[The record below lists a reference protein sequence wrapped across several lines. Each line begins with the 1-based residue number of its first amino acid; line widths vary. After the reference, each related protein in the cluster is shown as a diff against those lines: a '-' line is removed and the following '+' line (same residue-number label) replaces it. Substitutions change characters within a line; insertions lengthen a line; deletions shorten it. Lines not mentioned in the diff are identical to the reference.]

1 MSNRNAIVFSK
12 ITQRNN
18 VMRCLVFLFF
28 LFFII
33 KTSFSNDKVLIIS
46 SYGSDYQWSNSIV
59 EGITQK
65 VGEFY
70 PGIEFNVEFLSSE
83 FIEDTGMWGEK
94 MDVLLRNYQK
104 KKLRAIILISDEAWM
119 AYRDADLKHLE
130 DIPLILCAVKPHS
143 ITTRDFVANMD
154 SLSLSHF
161 TPTQDVMKKYN
172 ATGVLREMNVP
183 GYLSLAENLIKGM
196 DRFVFITDN
205 RFYGV
210 YTRLLLLQEA
220 GKRYPDIPVECI
232 DARFVQTDSL
242 LKRLP
247 HIPSTAGVILT
258 SWLTGEHGF
267 EYSKDYIYS
276 QMENK
281 LTTPIFITNNIG
293 LEKEYFVGG
302 YFNEASF
309 WGDETANLLIEIIR
323 QKPARD
329 IEPLVLHDDQCHIA
343 WKIFEHYQLGFN
355 KLPAKTGF
363 YNQPEPFFVAYKY
376 YIIGVVVALFIF
388 ILVYLFTLRSN
399 IQLQKAQRLLLK
411 SIDETRMANAELEKT
426 HVDLVDA
433 LRKAEESDRLKSAF
447 IANMSHEIRTP
458 LNAIVGFSGVIAD
471 IDEKGERL
479 EFAGHIQRNS
489 DLLLQLISDILDI
502 SKIEAGM
509 LALSNAPT
517 DALDICVDAI
527 TSFRLKCKP
536 GVELS
541 LCEPL
546 VPIPMHTDQDRVM
559 QVIINLINNA
569 IKFTSEGSVKLG
581 YFSCDDNTVEFFVKD
596 TGIGIAGHLTSA
608 IFERFVKLNAYTEG
622 TGLGLPICKTIV
634 EMMGGK
640 IGVESTVGVGSRFWF
655 RIPKNGTGES
665 NAAHI

>member
-1 MSNRNAIVFSK
+1 MRYLIV
-12 ITQRNN
+12 
-18 VMRCLVFLFF
+18 LFF
-28 LFFII
+28 VFFII

-104 KKLRAIILISDEAWM
+104 KKLQAIILISDEAWM

-210 YTRLLLLQEA
+210 YTRIFLLQEA

-343 WKIFEHYQLGFN
+343 WKIFEHYQLDFN
-355 KLPAKTGF
+355 KLPAKTQF

-517 DALDICVDAI
+517 DALDICVNVI

-608 IFERFVKLNAYTEG
+608 IFERFVKLNAYAEG

>member
-1 MSNRNAIVFSK
+1 MA
-12 ITQRNN
+12 
-18 VMRCLVFLFF
+18 
-28 LFFII
+28 
-33 KTSFSNDKVLIIS
+33 NDKVLIIS

-65 VGEFY
+65 VGKHY
-70 PGIEFNVEFLSSE
+70 PDIEFNVEFLSSE
-83 FIEDTGMWGEK
+83 FIEDAVMWGEK

-104 KKLRAIILISDEAWM
+104 KKLQAIILISDEAWM
-119 AYRDADLKHLE
+119 AYRDANLKNLE
-130 DIPLILCAVKPHS
+130 DIPLLLCAVKPHS
-143 ITTRDFVANMD
+143 IATRDFVVNMD
-154 SLSLSHF
+154 SLSLPHF
-161 TPTQDVMKKYN
+161 TPTLDVMKKYN
-172 ATGVLREMNVP
+172 ATGVLREMNIP
-183 GYLSLAENLIKGM
+183 GYLSLAENLIEGL

-220 GKRYPDIPVECI
+220 AKRYPDIPVECI

-309 WGDETANLLIEIIR
+309 WGDEVANLLIEIIR

-329 IEPLVLHDDQCHIA
+329 IVPLILHDDRCHIA
-343 WKIFEHYQLGFN
+343 WKIFEHYQLDFN
-355 KLPAKTGF
+355 KLPAKTQF
-363 YNQPEPFFVAYKY
+363 YNQPEPFFVVYKY
-376 YIIGVVVALFIF
+376 YIIGVAVALFIF

-458 LNAIVGFSGVIAD
+458 LNAIVGFSGVIVD
-471 IDEKGERL
+471 IDEKEERL

-527 TSFRLKCKP
+527 TSFRLKSKP
-536 GVELS
+536 EVELS
-541 LCEPL
+541 LCKPL
-546 VPIPMHTDQDRVM
+546 VPIPMHADQDRVI
-559 QVIINLINNA
+559 QVIISLINNA
-569 IKFTSEGSVKLG
+569 IKFTSEGSIKLG
-581 YFSCDDNTVEFFVKD
+581 YFSCDDDTVEFFVKD

-608 IFERFVKLNAYTEG
+608 IFERFVKLNAYAEG

-655 RIPKNGTGES
+655 RIPKNGETKG